1 MIASQLK
8 VENRK
13 KVFNYMRTKYMRMG
27 EETSK
32 AEISKQT
39 GISAPTLMK
48 IADFFLQQGLLEEKE
63 KIVVSLGRPSQMLRV
78 KSDCMYAIGFL
89 LEGVYLYMGVV
100 DVFGTV
106 VYKKIQKTQPD
117 LKQVLMQI
125 RDLLVHELLEEAG
138 IPTDKLVG
146 IGLAMPA
153 SYNIHKRTISNGPLV
168 QVNEER
174 YIGDYLD
181 ELEEIYHVPVFFEND
196 ANAECMGVNCKLN
209 LFTGG
214 GDVLL
219 LSLGTGIGAAMI
231 LEGKLRR
238 GYHERCGEIWSS
250 ILDSRDEFSG
260 DNLLENQV
268 SLMKVLKKYQVEN
281 LEDSG
286 DFPALKQQIVEEL
299 ARKIAIVMH
308 NADVLMDCKDLVV
321 CGHSVVLLGDL
332 FRDEVVRY
340 LKEMTPF
347 DEVPHLW
354 VESPFAGVSG
364 IAGLCIE
371 EKIQEI
377 MEI

>member
-1 MIASQLK
+1 MIAAQLK
-8 VENRK
+8 MENRK

-27 EETSK
+27 EDTSK

-48 IADFFLQQGLLEEKE
+48 IADFFLQQSLLEEKE
-63 KIVVSLGRPSQMLRV
+63 KVVHSLGRPSQMLKV
-78 KSDCMYAIGFL
+78 KSDCMYAVGFL

-100 DVFGTV
+100 DVFGTLI
-106 VYKKIQKTQPD
+106 YKKILKTQPD
-117 LKQVLMQI
+117 LTRVLIQI
-125 RDLLVHELLEEAG
+125 RDLLVPELMEEAQ
-138 IPTDKLVG
+138 ISMEKLVG

-153 SYNIHKRTISNGPLV
+153 SYNIQTRTISNGPLV
-168 QVNEER
+168 QVAEER

-219 LSLGTGIGAAMI
+219 LSLGTGVGAAMI

-250 ILDSRDEFSG
+250 ILDSRDEFTG
-260 DNLLENQV
+260 ENLLENQV
-268 SLMKVLKKYQVEN
+268 SLIKILEKYGIKFPGDLEKNPSLKK
-281 LEDSG
+281 
-286 DFPALKQQIVEEL
+286 QIIEEI

-308 NADVLMDCKDLVV
+308 NVNTLMDCKDMVI
-321 CGHSVVLLGDL
+321 CGHSVVILGDM
-332 FRDEVVRY
+332 FRDEVARY
-340 LKEMTPF
+340 LEELTPF

-354 VESPFAGVSG
+354 VESPFSGVSG

-371 EKIQEI
+371 TRIQEI
-377 MEI
+377 MEL

>member
-27 EETSK
+27 EDTSK

-48 IADFFLQQGLLEEKE
+48 IADYFLQQGLLEEKE
-63 KIVVSLGRPSQMLRV
+63 KVVVSLGRPSQMLNV
-78 KSDCMYAIGFL
+78 KSDCMYAVGFL

-106 VYKKIQKTQPD
+106 VYKKTRKTQSD
-117 LKQVLMQI
+117 LAKVLMQI
-125 RDLLVHELLEEAG
+125 RDLLVPELLEEAQ
-138 IPTDKLVG
+138 ISRDKLVG
-146 IGLAMPA
+146 IGLAMPV
-153 SYNIHKRTISNGPLV
+153 SYNVHTRTISNGSLV
-168 QVNEER
+168 RVTEER

-181 ELEEIYHVPVFFEND
+181 ELEEIYQVPVFFEND
-196 ANAECMGVNCKLN
+196 ANAECMGVNRKLN

-238 GYHERCGEIWSS
+238 GYHERCGEIWTS
-250 ILDSRDEFSG
+250 ILDSREELSE

-268 SLMKVLKKYQVEN
+268 SLMKVFQKYQVESPEEMER
-281 LEDSG
+281 L
-286 DFPALKQQIVEEL
+286 PVLKKQIIEEI

-308 NADVLMDCKDLVV
+308 NADVLLDCKDMAV
-321 CGHSVVLLGDL
+321 CGHSVVLLGDM
-332 FRDEVVRY
+332 FRNEVIRY

-354 VESPFAGVSG
+354 VESPFSGVSG

-371 EKIQEI
+371 AKIQE
-377 MEI
+377 MLEL

>member
-27 EETSK
+27 EDTSK

-48 IADFFLQQGLLEEKE
+48 IADYFLQQGLLEEKE
-63 KIVVSLGRPSQMLRV
+63 KVVVSLGRPSQMLNV
-78 KSDCMYAIGFL
+78 KSDCMYAVGFL

-106 VYKKIQKTQPD
+106 VYKKTRKTQSD
-117 LKQVLMQI
+117 LAKVLMQI
-125 RDLLVHELLEEAG
+125 RDLLVPELLEEAQ
-138 IPTDKLVG
+138 ISRDKLVG
-146 IGLAMPA
+146 IGLAMPV
-153 SYNIHKRTISNGPLV
+153 SYNVHTRTISNGSLV
-168 QVNEER
+168 RVTEER

-181 ELEEIYHVPVFFEND
+181 ELEEIYQVPVFFEND
-196 ANAECMGVNCKLN
+196 ANAECMGVNRKLN

-214 GDVLL
+214 GDVFL

-238 GYHERCGEIWSS
+238 GYHERCGEIWTS
-250 ILDSRDEFSG
+250 ILDSREELSE

-268 SLMKVLKKYQVEN
+268 SLMKVFQKYQVESPEEMER
-281 LEDSG
+281 L
-286 DFPALKQQIVEEL
+286 PVLKKQIIEEI

-308 NADVLMDCKDLVV
+308 NADVLLDCKDMAV
-321 CGHSVVLLGDL
+321 CGHSVVLLGDM
-332 FRDEVVRY
+332 FRNEVIRY

-354 VESPFAGVSG
+354 VESPFSGVSG

-371 EKIQEI
+371 AKIQE
-377 MEI
+377 MLEL

>member
-13 KVFNYMRTKYMRMG
+13 NVFNYMRTKYMRMG
-27 EETSK
+27 EGTSK

-63 KIVVSLGRPSQMLRV
+63 KVVVSLGRPSQMLKV
-78 KSDCMYAIGFL
+78 KSDCMYAVGFL

-117 LKQVLMQI
+117 LKKVLIHI
-125 RDLLVHELLEEAG
+125 RDLLVPELLEEAQ
-138 IPTDKLVG
+138 ISMDKLVG

-153 SYNIHKRTISNGPLV
+153 SYNIHTRTISNGSLV
-168 QVNEER
+168 QVTEER

-196 ANAECMGVNCKLN
+196 ANAECMGVNRRLN

-219 LSLGTGIGAAMI
+219 FSLGTGIGAAMI

-250 ILDSRDEFSG
+250 ILNSQDEFHG
-260 DNLLENQV
+260 ENLLENQV
-268 SLMKVLKKYQVEN
+268 SLMKIMQKHHVEN
-281 LEDSG
+281 LEDMEK
-286 DFPALKQQIVEEL
+286 FPELKEQIIEEI
-299 ARKIAIVMH
+299 ARIIAIVMH
-308 NADVLMDCKDLVV
+308 NADALMDCKDMVV
-321 CGHSVVLLGDL
+321 CGHSVEFLGDM
-332 FRDEVVRY
+332 FQREVVRY
-340 LKEMTPF
+340 LEELTPVG
-347 DEVPHLW
+347 EVPRLW
-354 VESPFAGVSG
+354 VESPFSGVSG
-364 IAGLCIE
+364 IAGSCIE
-371 EKIQEI
+371 AKIQEI
-377 MEI
+377 IEL

>member
-27 EETSK
+27 EDTSK

-48 IADFFLQQGLLEEKE
+48 IADYFLQQGLLEEKE
-63 KIVVSLGRPSQMLRV
+63 KVVVSLGRPSQMLNV
-78 KSDCMYAIGFL
+78 KSDCMYAVGFL

-106 VYKKIQKTQPD
+106 VYKKTRKTQSD
-117 LKQVLMQI
+117 LAKVLMQI
-125 RDLLVHELLEEAG
+125 RDLLVPELLEEAQ
-138 IPTDKLVG
+138 ISRDKLVG
-146 IGLAMPA
+146 IGLAMPV
-153 SYNIHKRTISNGPLV
+153 SYNVHTRTISNGSLV
-168 QVNEER
+168 QVTEER

-181 ELEEIYHVPVFFEND
+181 ELEEIYQVPVFFEND
-196 ANAECMGVNCKLN
+196 ANAECMGVNRKLN

-238 GYHERCGEIWSS
+238 GYHERCGEIWTS
-250 ILDSRDEFSG
+250 ILDSREELSE

-268 SLMKVLKKYQVEN
+268 SLMKVFQKYQVESPEEMER
-281 LEDSG
+281 L
-286 DFPALKQQIVEEL
+286 PVLKKQIIEEI

-308 NADVLMDCKDLVV
+308 NADVLLDCKDMAV
-321 CGHSVVLLGDL
+321 CGHSVVLLGDM
-332 FRDEVVRY
+332 FRNEVIRY

-354 VESPFAGVSG
+354 VESPFSGVSG

-371 EKIQEI
+371 AKIQE
-377 MEI
+377 MLEL

>member
-1 MIASQLK
+1 MIAAELK

-13 KVFNYMRTKYMRMG
+13 KVFNYMRTKYMHMG
-27 EETSK
+27 EDTSK

-48 IADFFLQQGLLEEKE
+48 IADFFLHQGLLEEKE
-63 KIVVSLGRPSQMLRV
+63 KVVVSVGRPSQMLKV

-106 VYKKIQKTQPD
+106 VYKKTQKTQPD
-117 LKQVLMQI
+117 LKKVLLQI
-125 RDLLVHELLEEAG
+125 RDLLVPELMEEAQIG
-138 IPTDKLVG
+138 MDKLVG

-153 SYNIHKRTISNGPLV
+153 SYNIHTRTISNGSLV
-168 QVNEER
+168 QVTEEK

-196 ANAECMGVNCKLN
+196 ANAECMGVNRKLN

-250 ILDSRDEFSG
+250 ILDSRDEFTG
-260 DNLLENQV
+260 ENLLENQV
-268 SLMKVLKKYQVEN
+268 SMMKLLHKYQVEN
-281 LEDSG
+281 PEDMEK
-286 DFPALKQQIVEEL
+286 FPELKKQIVEEL

-308 NADVLMDCKDLVV
+308 NADVLMDCKDMVV
-321 CGHSVVLLGDL
+321 CGHSVVFLGDV
-332 FRDEVVRY
+332 FRDEISRY
-340 LKEMTPF
+340 LEEMTPF
-347 DEVPHLW
+347 GEVPRLW
-354 VESPFAGVSG
+354 VESPFSGVSG

-371 EKIQEI
+371 AKIQEI
-377 MEI
+377 MEL

>member
-27 EETSK
+27 EDTSK

-48 IADFFLQQGLLEEKE
+48 IADYFLQQGLLEEKE
-63 KIVVSLGRPSQMLRV
+63 KVVVSLGRPSQMLNV
-78 KSDCMYAIGFL
+78 KSDCMYAVGFL

-106 VYKKIQKTQPD
+106 VYKKTRKTQSD
-117 LKQVLMQI
+117 LAKVLMQI
-125 RDLLVHELLEEAG
+125 RDLLVPELLEEAQ
-138 IPTDKLVG
+138 ISRDKLVG
-146 IGLAMPA
+146 IGLAMPV
-153 SYNIHKRTISNGPLV
+153 SYNVHTRTISNGSLV
-168 QVNEER
+168 QVTEER

-181 ELEEIYHVPVFFEND
+181 ELEEIYQVPVFFEND
-196 ANAECMGVNCKLN
+196 ANAECMGVNRKLN

-238 GYHERCGEIWSS
+238 GYHERCGEIWTS
-250 ILDSRDEFSG
+250 ILDSREELSE

-268 SLMKVLKKYQVEN
+268 SLMKVFQKYQVESP
-281 LEDSG
+281 EEMER
-286 DFPALKQQIVEEL
+286 FPAVKKQIIEEI

-308 NADVLMDCKDLVV
+308 NADVLLDCKDMAV
-321 CGHSVVLLGDL
+321 CGHSVVLLGDM
-332 FRDEVVRY
+332 FRNEVIRY

-354 VESPFAGVSG
+354 VESPFSGVSG

-371 EKIQEI
+371 AKIQE
-377 MEI
+377 MLEL

>member
-13 KVFNYMRTKYMRMG
+13 KVFNYMWTKYMRMG
-27 EETSK
+27 EDTSK

-48 IADFFLQQGLLEEKE
+48 IADYFLQQGLLEEKE
-63 KIVVSLGRPSQMLRV
+63 KVVVSLGRPSQMLNV
-78 KSDCMYAIGFL
+78 KSDCMYAVGFL

-106 VYKKIQKTQPD
+106 VYKKTRKTQSD
-117 LKQVLMQI
+117 LAKVLMQI
-125 RDLLVHELLEEAG
+125 RDLLVPELLEEAQ
-138 IPTDKLVG
+138 ISRDKLVG
-146 IGLAMPA
+146 IGLAMPV
-153 SYNIHKRTISNGPLV
+153 SYNVHTRTISNGSLV
-168 QVNEER
+168 QVTEER

-181 ELEEIYHVPVFFEND
+181 ELEEIYQVPVFFEND
-196 ANAECMGVNCKLN
+196 ANAECMGVNRKLN

-238 GYHERCGEIWSS
+238 GYHERCGEIWTS
-250 ILDSRDEFSG
+250 ILDSREELSE

-268 SLMKVLKKYQVEN
+268 SLMKVFQKYQVESPEEMER
-281 LEDSG
+281 L
-286 DFPALKQQIVEEL
+286 PVLKKQIIEEI

-308 NADVLMDCKDLVV
+308 NADVLLDCKDMAV
-321 CGHSVVLLGDL
+321 CGHSVVLLGDM
-332 FRDEVVRY
+332 FRNEVIRY

-354 VESPFAGVSG
+354 VESPFSGVSG

-371 EKIQEI
+371 AKIQE
-377 MEI
+377 MLEL